1 MSTDMGASELMSK
14 LTPTPPP
21 GKPRSRKPPV
31 RRQFHA
37 RQRETAERRAMR
49 EAEAT
54 LANGMAAIFVAA
66 AARVLRLDHG
76 WEPEA
81 VATFGDRLLAEATQM
96 ARELTAAPTDD
107 ATAAPP
113 DAPTD

>member
-1 MSTDMGASELMSK
+1 MSTDMSASELMSK

-31 RRQFHA
+31 KRQFHA

-54 LANGMAAIFVAA
+54 LAGGMAAIFIAA
-66 AARVLRLDHG
+66 AVRVLRLDHG

-81 VATFGDRLLAEATQM
+81 LTTFGDRVLASATQM
-96 ARELTAAPTDD
+96 ARELAAGDTGG

-113 DAPTD
+113 DERVD

>member
-1 MSTDMGASELMSK
+1 MSAIELMSE

-21 GKPRSRKPPV
+21 GKPRHRKPPV

-49 EAEAT
+49 EAEAA

-66 AARVLRLDHG
+66 AARVLRNDHG
-76 WEPEA
+76 WEPDALA
-81 VATFGDRLLAEATQM
+81 VFGDRVLAEATQM
-96 ARELTAAPTDD
+96 ARELTAAP
-107 ATAAPP
+107 P
-113 DAPTD
+113 DTHVD